1 MIHTIHDVPMDTD
14 WTQSRRASTASG
26 PRANLGNPLIPPP
39 VNAISARPS
48 TNGSSRL
55 REKTV
60 EAESSTT
67 DIREKVEEVTNTTTE
82 DPTSTTKLVEKDAT
96 PF

>member
-1 MIHTIHDVPMDTD
+1 MLDVLMDTD
-14 WTQSRRASTASG
+14 RTESRRASTASG
-26 PRANLGNPLIPPP
+26 PRANLGNPLIHPP
-39 VNAISARPS
+39 AIATSTRPS

-55 REKTV
+55 REKMG
-60 EAESSTT
+60 EGESST
-67 DIREKVEEVTNTTTE
+67 DIRETVLDVANTTSE